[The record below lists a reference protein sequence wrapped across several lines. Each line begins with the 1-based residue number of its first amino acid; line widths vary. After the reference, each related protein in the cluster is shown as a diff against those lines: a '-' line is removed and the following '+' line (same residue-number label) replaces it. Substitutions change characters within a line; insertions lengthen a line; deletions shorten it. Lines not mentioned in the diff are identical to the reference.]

1 MTVIHLIRHGQASW
15 GKRDYDRLSDTGRRQ
30 AVVVGEEL
38 AERGIEATTLI
49 SGAMRRQ
56 RDTAALMAGAA
67 GWGVPASEDPGWNE
81 YDHMGVLAGY
91 KRRYR
96 SMTVMKADLVR
107 TGKPYA
113 AFEAMYAQAIG
124 AWVGGQA
131 PGRYAEPFA
140 DFSAR
145 VDDALDRLIDS
156 AGHDDTVVVATSAG
170 VIARVITR
178 VVDGPSATWVR
189 LERAITNGSL
199 STLRVGARG
208 LHLVTFNESRHL
220 ESQPGLATVT

>member
-15 GKRDYDRLSDTGRRQ
+15 GKRDYDRLSETGRRQ

-56 RDTAALMAGAA
+56 RDTAALMAAAA
-67 GWGVPASEDPGWNE
+67 GWGMPASEDPGWNE

-96 SMTVMKADLVR
+96 SMTVMK
-107 TGKPYA
+107 
-113 AFEAMYAQAIG
+113 
-124 AWVGGQA
+124 
-131 PGRYAEPFA
+131 A